1 MGYSFQMQKELDSL
15 SNKIQLVS
23 ELCLRLRRENQSLR
37 QELATS
43 QQEVKLL
50 NTKLE
55 TAKSRLDSVINKI
68 PG

>member
-1 MGYSFQMQKELDSL
+1 MDKELSSL
-15 SNKIQLVS
+15 AQKIQLVT

-43 QQEVKLL
+43 QQQVKLL
-50 NTKLE
+50 STKLD
-55 TAKSRLDSVINKI
+55 TAKSRLDAVIDRI